1 MIQSVSGGGARR
13 DLFLIIGM
21 LVAVVATSTA
31 LYWAATS
38 GRIDL
43 PALLGTSNK
52 GELIRPPRA
61 FNELRLQRLNG
72 EPFDFA
78 KEKPHWTLLIPVSD
92 SCDKDCADTLYLT
105 RQIRTSLGKNM
116 GRLQRHLVSKA
127 GVPDAEF
134 AKLLEDHPGV
144 QVLLVDSAGYNHLFE
159 GFEPVRER
167 RYFVVDPQGWMMMA
181 YGPRHDGKAV
191 IADLKFLLTNSH
203 EDEAGALSDDGKT
216 GGEQP

>member
-1 MIQSVSGGGARR
+1 MNKPLPAGGARR

-21 LVAVVATSTA
+21 LVAVVAISTA

-38 GRIDL
+38 GRVDL
-43 PALLGTSNK
+43 PALLGTSNN
-52 GELIRPPRA
+52 GELIRPPRP
-61 FNELRLQRLNG
+61 FTELRLQRLNG
-72 EPFDFA
+72 EPFEFA
-78 KEKPHWTLLIPVSD
+78 REKPHWTLLIPVAD
-92 SCDKDCADTLYLT
+92 SCDQDCADTLHLT

-116 GRLQRHLVSKA
+116 GRVQRYLVSKA
-127 GVPDAEF
+127 GAPDAAF
-134 AKLLEDHPGV
+134 AKLLEEHPNV
-144 QVLLVDSAGYNHLFE
+144 QVLLTDATGYDHLFE

-181 YGPRHDGKAV
+181 YGPQHDGKAV

-203 EDEAGALSDDGKT
+203 EDEVGAMSGDET